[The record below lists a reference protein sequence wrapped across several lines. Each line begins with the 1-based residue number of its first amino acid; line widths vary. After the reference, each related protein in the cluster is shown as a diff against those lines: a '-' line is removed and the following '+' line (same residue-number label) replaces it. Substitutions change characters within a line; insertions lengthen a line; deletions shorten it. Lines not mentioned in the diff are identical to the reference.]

1 MLQFLIGAGLAGI
14 RQADDGQ
21 AAGTLL
27 DQLGQDTG
35 QFDAFEDGAACVDA
49 HRDAVAAEDDRL
61 AFIKKTVDR
70 HAFFFQFLDHQAHG
84 FGRDVGVGK
93 VVLQMQLVPGEHLL
107 QGSTKTPAQR
117 LIQGFRAAQAED
129 HLAGGAM

>member
-1 MLQFLIGAGLAGI
+1 MGRLPVRSRISSPGH
-14 RQADDGQ
+14 
-21 AAGTLL
+21 
-27 DQLGQDTG
+27 G

-49 HRDAVAAEDDRL
+49 HRDAVAAEGDRL

-70 HAFFFQFLDHQAHG
+70 HAFFFQLLDHQAHG

-107 QGSTKTPAQR
+107 QGSTKTPAQLPDPKGSELR
-117 LIQGFRAAQAED
+117 RRRITWRVVRCSSTQSTMTLPKASQNC
-129 HLAGGAM
+129 